1 MSATSVKEICEEKL
15 TKIIN
20 NLGYELV
27 EVEYAKK
34 NDGNNLTFVI
44 DSDNGILIEDCE
56 KVHRVLDVELDKLNP
71 TNDQPY
77 ILNVSSPGINR
88 PIKNHRDF
96 IRNKGKEVE
105 LKLYAPLNKK
115 KIYTGLLNDM
125 TEDYFELVIDGTN
138 QKFDKALVAIVTPV
152 IKF

>member
-20 NLGYELV
+20 DLGCELV

>member
-20 NLGYELV
+20 DLGYELV